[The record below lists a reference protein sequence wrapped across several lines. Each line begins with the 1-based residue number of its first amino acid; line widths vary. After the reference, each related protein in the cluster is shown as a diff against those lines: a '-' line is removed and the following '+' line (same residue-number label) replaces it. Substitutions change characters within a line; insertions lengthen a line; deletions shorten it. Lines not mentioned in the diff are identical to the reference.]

1 MEKLNLQKIKVQ
13 SQLDTG
19 GPRGTKQKTSISTYV
34 WLFPCINHCG
44 ENPTYMKITII
55 FGFDQIYLGKTTG
68 IHEWEYPHM
77 SGQNQTI
84 DQIIDELII

>member
-1 MEKLNLQKIKVQ
+1 
-13 SQLDTG
+13 
-19 GPRGTKQKTSISTYV
+19 
-34 WLFPCINHCG
+34 
-44 ENPTYMKITII
+44 MKITII
-55 FGFDQIYLGKTTG
+55 FGFDQIYLAKTTG